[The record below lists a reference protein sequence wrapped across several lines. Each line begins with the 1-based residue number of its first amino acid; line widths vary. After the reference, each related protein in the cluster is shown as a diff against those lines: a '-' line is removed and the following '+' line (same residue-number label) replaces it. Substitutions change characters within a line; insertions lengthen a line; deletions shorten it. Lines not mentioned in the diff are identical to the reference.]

1 MEVVNPEPAPVG
13 AKIVKTKLQGKFE
26 REISVVARED

>member
-1 MEVVNPEPAPVG
+1 MEVVNPEAPVG